1 MRTRILALAAAAVL
15 SLSACSA
22 ASTVGTTADT
32 PEKKAETTASKFM
45 NLMLGGAT
53 ADVKAMSQ
61 GEMLGYAESSTQS
74 LKSDGCFEWAPDVGS
89 GKKNGLDV
97 EVTGKVN
104 CRGGKS
110 NKLVLTVTEDGKIT
124 RLATTG

>member
-1 MRTRILALAAAAVL
+1 MALVAVAAL

-22 ASTVGTTADT
+22 ASTVGTSADT
-32 PEKKAETTASKFM
+32 TEKKAEATASKYL

-53 ADVKAMSQ
+53 ADVKSMSQ
-61 GEMLGYAESSTQS
+61 GEALGYAESSTES
-74 LKSDGCFEWAPDVGS
+74 LKNDGCFEWAPDVGS

-110 NKLVLTVTEDGKIT
+110 YKLVLSVTEDGKIT
-124 RLATTG
+124 RLSTS